1 MEFKRNSSTSKTG
14 SLLKI
19 LIKVTF
25 VFLIMFLVI
34 LLIDRIEF
42 PFPNKD
48 IQKIIPNETF
58 KIVK

>member
-1 MEFKRNSSTSKTG
+1 MQFKRNSSTSTTG
-14 SLLKI
+14 TLLKI
-19 LIKVTF
+19 LIKLIF
-25 VFLIMFLVI
+25 VFLIMFLVT

-48 IQKIIPNETF
+48 IQKIIPNEKL

>member
-48 IQKIIPNETF
+48 IQKIIPNEKF

>member
-14 SLLKI
+14 ALLKI
-19 LIKVTF
+19 LIKVIF

-48 IQKIIPNETF
+48 IQKIIPNEKF

>member
-1 MEFKRNSSTSKTG
+1 MQFKRNSSTSKTG
-14 SLLKI
+14 ALLKI

-42 PFPNKD
+42 PYTNKD
-48 IQKIIPNETF
+48 IQKIIPDEKL

>member
-14 SLLKI
+14 ALLKI

-48 IQKIIPNETF
+48 IQKIIPNEKF

>member
-1 MEFKRNSSTSKTG
+1 MQFKRNSSTSKIG

-25 VFLIMFLVI
+25 VFVIIFLVI

-48 IQKIIPNETF
+48 IQKIIPDEKL

>member
-1 MEFKRNSSTSKTG
+1 MSSFKSPKDPTMTDA
-14 SLLKI
+14 
-19 LIKVTF
+19 LIP
-25 VFLIMFLVI
+25 IIFLVI

-48 IQKIIPNETF
+48 IQKIIPDEKL